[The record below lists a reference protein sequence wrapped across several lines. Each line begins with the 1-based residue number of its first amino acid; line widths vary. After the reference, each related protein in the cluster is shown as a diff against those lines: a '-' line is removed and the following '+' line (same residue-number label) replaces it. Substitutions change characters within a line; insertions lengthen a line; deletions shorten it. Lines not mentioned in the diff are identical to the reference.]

1 MHLFCEGKKKRQKIE
16 KFEREELFQAKR
28 SACLK
33 KHKKESHK
41 RSKKKTTREK
51 GAKSPSHILE
61 RTSSSHHGTI

>member
-41 RSKKKTTREK
+41 RSKKKTTRERK
-51 GAKSPSHILE
+51 ARKAPH
-61 RTSSSHHGTI
+61 TY